1 MLNKLLYTDEKLIKC
16 LNRLRIA
23 ILFIASYY
31 GKVTLFEGHKVVK
44 AKKTSPVSAFSLEH
58 KHRDTTSKSTTE
70 PSTDA
75 CNKGKEEQDKL
86 EKTNQDPEFEVINIS
101 SFSFYIIKL
110 QSFCF
115 VMMVYYP

>member
-1 MLNKLLYTDEKLIKC
+1 MNYSLRLKNWLFLNSRKC
-16 LNRLRIA
+16 LNRLWIV

-58 KHRDTTSKSTTE
+58 KHGDTTSKSTTE

-75 CNKGKEEQDKL
+75 CNKGIEEQDKL
-86 EKTNQDPEFEVINIS
+86 EKINQDPEFDVINVL
-101 SFSFYIIKL
+101 FFHCFNIKL
-110 QSFCF
+110 
-115 VMMVYYP
+115 

>member
-1 MLNKLLYTDEKLIKC
+1 MVEKLIKFEKC

-44 AKKTSPVSAFSLEH
+44 AKKTSPVPAFSLEYNH
-58 KHRDTTSKSTTE
+58 GDPTLKSTTE

-75 CNKGKEEQDKL
+75 CTKGKEEQDKL
-86 EKTNQDPEFEVINIS
+86 EKVNQNPEFEVMNILYFPS
-101 SFSFYIIKL
+101 ANIKL
-110 QSFCF
+110 
-115 VMMVYYP
+115 